1 MTLVLTYLDDNATVH
16 VADRRL
22 TRKVNGVYELVT
34 DDAVKVDIMRGSL
47 LVSYSGRS
55 VVQGLAAPRWIETRL
70 EQSAEEMRETFSSI
84 AGRLT
89 DLFRRDEYLGHFLI
103 VTVSGWAIND
113 DGAAAPIIGTL
124 INQHPK
130 TLARLDEFVG
140 VATPMD
146 QVVTS
151 TTKSG
156 WTWAGRLSDEGKAE
170 LNQRLPEAL
179 SQGANPAHIANVFAD
194 QIRVEAER
202 DIDQTIGRSLRAAIL
217 PAVVMHAAV
226 QTGCTSVGLLTS
238 DNGEYLLGTPMKVDL
253 PEGRR
258 MEWFTPI
265 GPAEPA

>member
-34 DDAVKVDIMRGSL
+34 DDAVKVDIVRGSL
-47 LVSYSGRS
+47 LVSFAGRS
-55 VVQGLAAPRWIETRL
+55 VVQGLTTPRWIETRL
-70 EQSAEEMRETFSSI
+70 EQSPGEMRETFSSI
-84 AGRLT
+84 AARLT
-89 DLFRRDEYLGHFLI
+89 DLFRRNEYLEHFLI
-103 VTVSGWAIND
+103 VTVSGRAIGD

-124 INQHPK
+124 TNQHPK

-140 VATPMD
+140 VAAPMEG
-146 QVVTS
+146 VVTS
-151 TTKSG
+151 STKSG
-156 WTWAGRLSDEGKAE
+156 WTWTGRLSDQGKAE
-170 LNQRLPEAL
+170 LNQRLPETL
-179 SQGANPAHIANVFAD
+179 GQGANPAQIANVFAD

-217 PAVVMHAAV
+217 PAAVMRAAV
-226 QTGCTSVGLLTS
+226 QTGSTSVGLLTS

-258 MEWFTPI
+258 MEWFAPI
-265 GPAEPA
+265 GPVEPA